1 MESILT
7 AMPQIFM
14 SCALRIAT
22 VIQENLFM
30 RLIYLGHTFQR
41 PAPTSRTYRKPYA
54 VNWRYQIP
62 GEAHH
67 PEVPPAATYLIP
79 KVVSWRWQVLTS

>member
-1 MESILT
+1 
-7 AMPQIFM
+7 
-14 SCALRIAT
+14 
-22 VIQENLFM
+22 M

-41 PAPTSRTYRKPYA
+41 PAPTPRSYRKPYA

-67 PEVPPAATYLIP
+67 QEVPPAPTYLIP